1 MKGKIKLSLAVLLSL
16 QCYVWA
22 QQPRLRGIYSD
33 KKNITARTARVDTVA
48 DPKTKCLLP
57 FFDNFI
63 LTGPDNTPNPLL
75 WCNGGGV
82 KISNTM
88 TKSNPDFNAAI
99 FDGTDSSGT
108 PYSFASPTKRGVTD
122 SLVSQYIDLSK
133 VQIPV
138 DREKDS
144 TLCLTFFVQNGGY
157 GEVADGREGDQ
168 FSLSFKNKSG
178 VWEKVW
184 ARRDTM
190 PSITDT
196 AVVDRSYK
204 EFFRNVYKPELF
216 LNTLDDSVNYVKKI
230 YPKLANYAV
239 TDQPLIDSMKYFY
252 AAWATKP
259 DFTAKSSKSDS
270 IDFFKQVYPWDI
282 NFEANYKAFFKNIY
296 HGRKNF
302 GVDTVSRSPLVVVN
316 DSLEYFKKMYPNELF
331 PEAYYRVFFRTLK
344 LLPSGDPIVNQANYK
359 FLPFFYQS
367 FKSDK
372 KEIDDYTRL
381 YDQEKDEALKKKL
394 GVLIDSVKA
403 AHKLDSVTYYRKIV
417 NSHVKESIENYSRY
431 DYIFDKASD
440 ARFLDS
446 NFRIAFVAQGRQSGA
461 FDVWGLDYVF
471 LRKAKLNVNPNI
483 STRKIFN
490 INDATLSGQLPGILK
505 YYASMPLKH
514 IDSSTVF
521 MDSVV
526 VQEFG
531 FSSDPQDA
539 TDVPNMIYDDITEG
553 SIMFM
558 DSVIFKKFK
567 GNIENDQFSISGL
580 IPAPSK
586 IVLDKS
592 KDYLKILS
600 TVLLYNH
607 NRDSNINNDTIK
619 ATTILS
625 NYYAYDDGSAER
637 AFEVSGRYSE
647 LAYKFKC
654 PSDSHQ
660 LTQVRAYFPK
670 IISSNSGKSFTL
682 KVWKTISD
690 PKNGRRQDS
699 VLYSAVKVI
708 TYPQKGTDS
717 LSGFVEFNIDSVVKV
732 VDSFYVGYEL
742 LTADPIYTGFDLSPN
757 INSAKNIYY
766 NTDGNWAQYSGK
778 GGNLMLRPVFGKYKK
793 GGGNRKGETS
803 SSKDYNVYP
812 NPTQGNEV
820 TIEGVLPIKLRI
832 YDVLGGQQTNYSYD
846 PDAGK
851 LNVAGL
857 KSGIYTLKIIGPD
870 AVVYKK
876 IIVN

>member
-1 MKGKIKLSLAVLLSL
+1 MKGTIKLSFAVLLCL

-48 DPKTKCLLP
+48 DPKSKHSLP

-63 LTGPDNTPNPLL
+63 LTGSDNTPNPLL

-122 SLVSQYIDLSK
+122 SLVSQYIDLSN
-133 VQIPV
+133 VTIPA
-138 DREKDS
+138 DRNTDS
-144 TLCLTFFVQNGGY
+144 VLCLTFFVQNGGY

-178 VWEKVW
+178 GWEQVW
-184 ARRDTM
+184 ARKDTM

-204 EFFRNVYKPELF
+204 DFFRNVYKPELF
-216 LNTLDDSVNYVKKI
+216 LNTLNDSVNYIKKI
-230 YPKLANYAV
+230 YPKLADYAV

-252 AAWATKP
+252 AAWATRP
-259 DFTAKSSKSDS
+259 DFTTKSSKSDS
-270 IDFFKQVYPWDI
+270 IDFFKQVYPWDV
-282 NFEANYKAFFKNIY
+282 NFETNYKAFFKNIY

-302 GVDTVSRSPLVVVN
+302 GVDTVSRSPLVVIN

-331 PEAYYRVFFRTLK
+331 PEAYYRVFFGTLK
-344 LLPSGDPIVNQANYK
+344 LLPGGIPIEDQAYYK

-372 KEIDDYTRL
+372 KEIDDYTLL
-381 YDQEKDEALKKKL
+381 YDKEKDETLKKKL
-394 GVLIDSVKA
+394 GTLLDSVKA
-403 AHKLDSVTYYRKIV
+403 AHKLDSIKYYRKIV
-417 NSHVKESIENYSRY
+417 SAHVTESIQNYSRY
-431 DYIFDKASD
+431 EYIFDKSSD
-440 ARFLDS
+440 DRFLDS
-446 NFRIAFVAQGRQSGA
+446 NFRMAFVAQGRQSGA

-471 LRKAKLNVNPNI
+471 LRKAKLRINNNI
-483 STRKIFN
+483 TTRKVFSIP
-490 INDATLSGQLPGILK
+490 DASISAQLSGILK
-505 YYASMPLKH
+505 HYASMPLKH
-514 IDSSTVF
+514 IDSSTAF

-526 VQEFG
+526 VQEFD
-531 FSSDPQDA
+531 FSGEPRTS
-539 TDVPNMIYDDITEG
+539 TDVIQLRYDDITDGSQFIG
-553 SIMFM
+553 SIDF
-558 DSVIFKKFK
+558 DGLPALDNDRFSVT
-567 GNIENDQFSISGL
+567 GL
-580 IPAPSK
+580 MPTPSK

-600 TVLLYNH
+600 TALLYNH
-607 NRDSNINNDTIK
+607 NKDSNINNDTIK
-619 ATTILS
+619 TTTILS

-637 AFEVSGRYSE
+637 ALEFSGRYSE

-708 TYPQKGTDS
+708 TYPEKGADS

-766 NTDGNWAQYSGK
+766 NTDGDWEQYSSNE
-778 GGNLMLRPVFGKYKK
+778 GNLMLRPVFGKYRK
-793 GGGNRKGETS
+793 GGGDRKGETS
-803 SSKDYNVYP
+803 FSKDYNVYP

-820 TIEGVLPIKLRI
+820 TIAGELPIKLRI
-832 YDVLGGQQTNYSYD
+832 YDILGGQQTNYSYD

-851 LNVAGL
+851 LNVTGL

-870 AVVYKK
+870 VIVYKK